1 MFKSKEM
8 TTVLTRLFRSLWA
21 AVSLSRSLWDR
32 AIAAENSEN
41 FVFWP
46 YGDSLPDLCSATL

>member
-8 TTVLTRLFRSLWA
+8 TTVLTRLFGSLWA

-41 FVFWP
+41 FGVF
-46 YGDSLPDLCSATL
+46 